1 MKNSF
6 KKIISI
12 LLCMVMVVSI
22 VAMPACNSQG
32 GDETEKSSET
42 PTESGEKISVVV
54 FSADA
59 AKGSVI
65 SAKDVEIVEM
75 SESLL
80 PEKYFEKRTDAIGR
94 TLNADVKAGD
104 CVHEGIL
111 VPDESKENGISKD
124 EINAIKE
131 ELRDKFKEELR
142 KEILAELK
150 SDMESGGINGADL
163 GYVVLTDYVAANTGK
178 DVSAEIQ
185 KVIDDN
191 PTKTIYVPDGVY
203 VLASPIV
210 TSADPAKSVSFQLS
224 NFAVFQAAT
233 GWEHEEA
240 MIRIGAKDT
249 NANADVDSG
258 NYSFNSG
265 IIDGNGVAKGIAI
278 ESGTNF
284 AIRNSSIK
292 HTSIGIHVK
301 ETASATD
308 IDLVHVVCNNKKNS
322 IGVLLEGPD
331 NTVTDM
337 RIASMQTGIM
347 LKSTGNFLRNLH
359 PLYIWGSEHVA
370 DTNIVYAESVAFFDQ
385 SNGVNFY
392 DFCYSDEMSTGFRF
406 GENARPVTQSCFVMW
421 YSKRGNRQIGIEA
434 DSKFEGTVLDI
445 VVSLHGDLPADAIV
459 EFLRVGEE
467 GGQGIIQNP
476 KFTASYT
483 RNDCYKDYLVGRV
496 AS

>member
-1 MKNSF
+1 MNNTF

-12 LLCMVMVVSI
+12 LLCMLMVLSI
-22 VAMPACNSQG
+22 AAMTACNSQG
-32 GDETEKSSET
+32 DESEKSSGAQ
-42 PTESGEKISVVV
+42 TESDEKVSVVV

-65 SAKDVEIVEM
+65 SAKDVEIVELP
-75 SESLL
+75 ESSL
-80 PEKYFEKRTDAIGR
+80 PEKYFTKRTDAIGR
-94 TLNADVKAGD
+94 KLDADVKAGD

-111 VPDESKENGISKD
+111 VPDENAQNGISKD
-124 EINAIKE
+124 DINAIKE
-131 ELRDKFKEELR
+131 ELRNKFKEELR
-142 KEILAELK
+142 KELLAELK
-150 SDMESGGINGADL
+150 GDIESGAIYGSDL

-191 PTKTIYVPDGVY
+191 PKKTIYVPDGVY

-224 NFAVFQAAT
+224 NFAVFQAAA
-233 GWEHEEA
+233 GWAHEEA

-249 NANADVDSG
+249 DAESDVASG

-265 IIDGNGVAKGIAI
+265 IIDGNGIAKGIAV

-308 IDLVHVVCNNKKNS
+308 IDLVHVVCNNKKDS

-347 LKSTGNFLRNLH
+347 LRSTGNFLRNLH
-359 PLYIWGSEHVA
+359 PLYIWGAEHVS

-385 SNGVNFY
+385 SDGVNFY

-421 YSKRGNRQIGIEA
+421 YSKKGNRQIGIEA
-434 DSKFEGTVLDI
+434 DGKFEGTVLDI
-445 VVSLHGDLPADAIV
+445 VVSLHGDLSADAIV
-459 EFLRVGEE
+459 EFLRVGED